1 MYNIEEIK
9 NTIICGDCLE
19 EMKKIPDNSIDSIV
33 TDPPAG
39 INFMGKTWDT
49 FDKKMFGRKGNEG
62 KNDLKV
68 KKNFNI
74 LPRYTNTN
82 LFAFQDFI
90 YQVFS
95 EAIRILK
102 PGGHALVWALPRTS
116 HHTAMGI
123 ERAGFEIRDK
133 IYFVFGSGFPK
144 SLNIGK
150 AVDKL
155 QGNKRETVG
164 TKRSG
169 IADGPFG
176 SPEES
181 RKHIFITK
189 GNSPYEG
196 WGTALKP
203 AVEEWILAR
212 KPISEKNI
220 AKNVLKWGTGGLNI
234 DGCRVEAIGFN
245 GDKTGIY
252 GSGKTNMPIN
262 YTPTGRF
269 PSHLILN
276 GSEEVEECFPDSKSG
291 NGKANI
297 YKKYGGHWGK
307 GKQIRNEDYGDS
319 GSASRFFYKANWT
332 KEELAEIEKN
342 TSKELQEKWIEIA
355 KLYDDIDLEPIES
368 FIASLLYKPERKR
381 IFYGSKAS
389 KKERDM
395 GLEEFEIVEVRGGG
409 GRVKNGYNDND
420 PEQKRLKNAAR
431 EFGAIKTAKHNIH
444 PTVKPLSLMRYLC
457 RLITP
462 PKGIV
467 LDMFAGSGST
477 LIAAKQ
483 EGFNYIGIE
492 RESDYVKIA
501 EARLKAVNNSLNI

>member
-1 MYNIEEIK
+1 MYNIEEMK

-39 INFMGKTWDT
+39 INFMGKTWDDFT
-49 FDKKMFGRKGNEG
+49 DIKNTKSQVVSWMNSGVKFSNKG
-62 KNDLKV
+62 
-68 KKNFNI
+68 
-74 LPRYTNTN
+74 

-133 IYFVFGSGFPK
+133 IYFIFGSGFPK

-150 AVDKL
+150 KIDEI
-155 QGNKRETVG
+155 QGNKREVFKYEHWG
-164 TKRSG
+164 RQNRSYQPSG
-169 IADGPFG
+169 NPFNFDKNKVKLVQYK
-176 SPEES
+176 S
-181 RKHIFITK
+181 K
-189 GNSPYEG
+189 GNSPWEG

-212 KPISEKNI
+212 KPISEKNV
-220 AKNVLKWGTGGLNI
+220 AKNILKWGTGGLNI
-234 DGCRVEAIGFN
+234 DGCRVEA
-245 GDKTGIY
+245 
-252 GSGKTNMPIN
+252 
-262 YTPTGRF
+262 TGRF
-269 PSHLILN
+269 PSHLILD
-276 GSEEVEECFPDSKSG
+276 GSEEVEKCFPHQKSG
-291 NGKANI
+291 NRSSKYKVGNENGEMFNHGIYGK
-297 YKKYGGHWGK
+297 YKAK
-307 GKQIRNEDYGDS
+307 NFDDVPASE
-319 GSASRFFYKANWT
+319 GSASRFFQHCPIT
-332 KEELAEIEKN
+332 KE
-342 TSKELQEKWIEIA
+342 
-355 KLYDDIDLEPIES
+355 DLE
-368 FIASLLYKPERKR
+368 YNR

-389 KKERDM
+389 KKERNM
-395 GLEEFEIVEVRGGG
+395 GCGDLPLKLSTSTLNT
-409 GRVKNGYNDND
+409 KNGKG
-420 PEQKRLKNAAR
+420 KRLDGKPTSKQQN
-431 EFGAIKTAKHNIH
+431 NH

-501 EARLKAVNNSLNI
+501 EARLKAVDRG